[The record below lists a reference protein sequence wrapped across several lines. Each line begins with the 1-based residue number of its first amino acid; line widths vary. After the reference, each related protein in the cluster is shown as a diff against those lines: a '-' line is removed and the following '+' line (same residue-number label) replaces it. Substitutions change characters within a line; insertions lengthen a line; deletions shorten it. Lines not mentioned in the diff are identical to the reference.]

1 MDRSIRFRPATAADV
16 GGHSHATKCTMPAQ
30 FRHAEYAKSPASSSA
45 RIDKIVERGEEPTRA
60 ALKREI
66 VARPQPK
73 QMNPKALFVWG
84 RLKDFEREGILDQD
98 PASLLSEMTAPMREE
113 VRRLVPRV
121 REFLEELEI
130 EA

>member
-1 MDRSIRFRPATAADV
+1 V
-16 GGHSHATKCTMPAQ
+16 
-30 FRHAEYAKSPASSSA
+30 
-45 RIDKIVERGEEPTRA
+45 
-60 ALKREI
+60 
-66 VARPQPK
+66 
-73 QMNPKALFVWG
+73 G